1 MAITEKLK
9 QLRSSH
15 KAKKISIGVLIFLII
30 FTLFGFFAVPP
41 ILKSVLTKKLSESLH
56 RQVSIRQVKVNPFML
71 SATLRGFLVKEKN
84 NRDAFISFDELYV
97 NLQSIS
103 VLKRGLIL
111 SEMKV
116 NRPYV
121 NIVRNEDGSYNF
133 SDLLE
138 SKPKKE
144 EGKKSRFSLNNIQI
158 LNGGIDFL
166 DGPKHTAHKVRDM
179 DINIP
184 FLSNLPYYADRYVQP
199 FFAAKINDT
208 PVSFKGETKPFT
220 DSLETHLDIN
230 IKDLDIPFYMAYSPV
245 RLSFKMPSGLLDIN
259 TRVSYTQ
266 YKNRPPSLNLTGD
279 VAFKKIKIV
288 DLKENPLV
296 SIPAFEI
303 SFAPSDLIAK
313 KIHLA
318 KVMVQSPKLNI
329 TRDRSSK
336 INLMDLLP
344 E

>member
-56 RQVSIRQVKVNPFML
+56 RQVSIRQIKVNPFML

-84 NRDAFISFDELYV
+84 NRDAFISFDELYL

-103 VLKRGLIL
+103 VLKRGLVL

-144 EGKKSRFSLNNIQI
+144 EKKSRFSLNNIQI
-158 LNGGIDFL
+158 LNGGIDF
-166 DGPKHTAHKVRDM
+166 T
-179 DINIP
+179 
-184 FLSNLPYYADRYVQP
+184 
-199 FFAAKINDT
+199 
-208 PVSFKGETKPFT
+208 
-220 DSLETHLDIN
+220 
-230 IKDLDIPFYMAYSPV
+230 
-245 RLSFKMPSGLLDIN
+245 
-259 TRVSYTQ
+259 
-266 YKNRPPSLNLTGD
+266 
-279 VAFKKIKIV
+279 
-288 DLKENPLV
+288 
-296 SIPAFEI
+296 
-303 SFAPSDLIAK
+303 
-313 KIHLA
+313 
-318 KVMVQSPKLNI
+318 
-329 TRDRSSK
+329 
-336 INLMDLLP
+336 
-344 E
+344 